1 MKHQG
6 FTIIELMITLAVIGV
21 LAALAL
27 PSYNNYLEKSKV
39 SEAFNMI
46 KPFEVG
52 IIECSQDRGGEST
65 IGCSA
70 GVRSVPALQQGSYGA
85 VSNVNDGTIVYTFDS
100 RAGST
105 LSGGV
110 ITFLPEIIAKGS
122 YIWHCQLDGVK
133 VTRQKVTSSI
143 DCQ

>member
-6 FTIIELMITLAVIGV
+6 FTIIELMITLAIIGV

-52 IIECSQDRGGEST
+52 IIECSQDRGGES
-65 IGCSA
+65 
-70 GVRSVPALQQGSYGA
+70 
-85 VSNVNDGTIVYTFDS
+85 
-100 RAGST
+100 
-105 LSGGV
+105 
-110 ITFLPEIIAKGS
+110 
-122 YIWHCQLDGVK
+122 
-133 VTRQKVTSSI
+133 
-143 DCQ
+143 

>member
-6 FTIIELMITLAVIGV
+6 FTIIELMITLAIIGV

-70 GVRSVPALQQGSYGA
+70 GVRSVPALRQGSDGA
-85 VSNVNDGTIVYTFDS
+85 VSNAQDGTLVYTVDS
-100 RAGST
+100 RPGSA
-105 LSGGV
+105 LRGRV
-110 ITFLPEIIAKGS
+110 ISCLPEMSAKGS

>member
-6 FTIIELMITLAVIGV
+6 FTIIELMIALAIIGV

-39 SEAFNMI
+39 AEAFNMI

-65 IGCSA
+65 IGCNA
-70 GVRSVPALQQGSYGA
+70 GVRSVPTLQQGSYGA
-85 VSNVNDGTIVYTFDS
+85 ISEVSDGTIIYTFDS
-100 RAGST
+100 RAGAT

-110 ITFLPEIIAKGS
+110 ITFIPEIITQGS

-133 VTRQKVTSSI
+133 ITRQKVTSSLG
-143 DCQ
+143 CQ

>member
-1 MKHQG
+1 MKNKG
-6 FTIIELMITLAVIGV
+6 FTIIELMIAIAIIGV

-27 PSYNNYLEKSKV
+27 PSYNNYLERSKT

-70 GVRSVPALQQGSYGA
+70 GVKSIPSLQQGIYGS
-85 VSNVNDGTIVYTFDS
+85 VSSVNNGIIIYTFDA
-100 RAGST
+100 RAGT
-105 LSGGV
+105 NISGGV
-110 ITFLPEIIAKGS
+110 ITFTPEIIAKGS
-122 YIWHCQLDGVK
+122 YIWHCQLDGSK
-133 VTRQKVTSSI
+133 ITRQKIASAI